1 MKNPLGRLF
10 SALGGTS
17 APAPAAPPSR
27 PALPPAPP
35 SSPSV
40 EVQRAEAAV
49 LECERAE
56 ADAQAVLTAA
66 RLPYEDAQRAHQAA
80 RRALHEAED
89 AAASAPDDE
98 RAASTL
104 AAAQQAEARAAGILA
119 SFSRRHAAAGASLE
133 KACAALAAARTRLEG
148 ARADADR
155 TEAEARIVRAGE
167 DAQKA
172 SAAYVA
178 THPGPKLAAIL
189 DMSRKAFGE
198 ARARAATLRA
208 EVFAALDAAE
218 AGDRRALAA
227 EPHRAREIK
236 AEAEERRAAARA
248 VLESLA
254 DVERWYAHAAP
265 AVAMLALAGEL
276 EREARGMLAEL
287 AAEAHEAGVDARK
300 LGSEFEPVTPKLAE
314 AAVMLGRFLGR
325 PAEERTEAERQ
336 SYTIDVAIMRALSTQ
351 WSLSDRL
358 HEGNFGRALS
368 SEERARLL
376 LRDPA
381 GKPRAMLR
389 ADHARLVER
398 GDRKALEYEERE
410 GRETDPRLAAM
421 RAEDERQAAEERAR
435 VQGRGGR
442 GMFVTN

>member
-10 SALGGTS
+10 SAIGGTS
-17 APAPAAPPSR
+17 APAPAPGGPGPR
-27 PALPPAPP
+27 PALPPA
-35 SSPSV
+35 SPSPPPL

-49 LECERAE
+49 MACERAE
-56 ADAQAVLTAA
+56 AEAQAALAAA
-66 RLPYEDAQRAHQAA
+66 RMPCEAAERAHQAA

-89 AAASAPDDE
+89 VAASAPDDE

-119 SFSRRHAAAGASLE
+119 SFSRRHDAAGASLE
-133 KACAALAAARTRLEG
+133 KARAALAAARTRLEG

-155 TEAEARIVRAGE
+155 AEAEGRIVRAGE

-178 THPGPKLAAIL
+178 THPGPKLAVIL

-198 ARARAATLRA
+198 ARARAGALRA
-208 EVFAALDAAE
+208 EVFAALDAGE

-276 EREARGMLAEL
+276 EREARGMLGEL

-300 LGSEFEPVTPKLAE
+300 VGSEFEPVDPKLAE
-314 AAVMLGRFLGR
+314 AAVILGRFLGAT
-325 PAEERTEAERQ
+325 AEDRAEIERRA
-336 SYTIDVAIMRALSTQ
+336 YAIDMAIMRALSTN
-351 WSLSDRL
+351 WAMSTCRV
-358 HEGNFGRALS
+358 HEGNHGRTLT

-376 LRDPA
+376 LRDPG

-389 ADHARLVER
+389 ADHARLVAQ
-398 GDRKALEYEERE
+398 GDRAALEYEEKQ
-410 GRETDPRLAAM
+410 GRGTDPRLAAM
-421 RAEDERQAAEERAR
+421 RAEDERNAAEARER
-435 VQGRGGR
+435 GPYL
-442 GMFVTN
+442 